1 MTGGPIRLVIIA
13 AFAVVGVIVLTQAFP
28 SVSPAATPPPATAGG
43 GSGGTTTTGGGTGS
57 GGNGGSGGGGGQ
69 QGGGGTQTSPTPTP
83 GPSPQDPS
91 DVRVGVYNGTTTPNL
106 ASDAISQLTK
116 TGYVSPNTPQNAP
129 QQNVTTTTIYYR
141 DEQGKVDAQTLA
153 QSFFKGADV
162 QKLPASATV
171 PKNVELAI
179 YLGSDYA
186 AAQGH

>member
-43 GSGGTTTTGGGTGS
+43 GSGGTTATGGGTGS
-57 GGNGGSGGGGGQ
+57 GGNGGGGGGQ
-69 QGGGGTQTSPTPTP
+69 QGGGGTQTSPTPAP

-91 DVRVGVYNGTTTPNL
+91 NVRVASTTAPRRRNL

-116 TGYVSPNTPQNAP
+116 TGYVSPNAPQNAP
-129 QQNVTTTTIYYR
+129 QQNVTTTTIYYK
-141 DEQGKVDAQTLA
+141 DEQGKVDAQALA
-153 QSFFKGADV
+153 QSSFKGADV

>member
-13 AFAVVGVIVLTQAFP
+13 AYAVVGVIVLTQAFP
-28 SVSPAATPPPATAGG
+28 SVSPAASPPPATAGT
-43 GSGGTTTTGGGTGS
+43 GSGGTTTTGGGTGT
-57 GGNGGSGGGGGQ
+57 GGTGAGTGQ
-69 QGGGGTQTSPTPTP
+69 QGTGGTKTSPTPAP

-106 ASDAISQLTK
+106 ASDAIAQLTK
-116 TGYVSPNTPQNAP
+116 TGYVSPNAPQNAP
-129 QQNVTTTTIYYR
+129 QQNVTTTTIYYQ
-141 DEQGKVDAQTLA
+141 DDQGKVDAQTLA

-171 PKNVELAI
+171 SKNVELAI

-186 AAQGH
+186 AAQGQ

>member
-1 MTGGPIRLVIIA
+1 MRLVIIA
-13 AFAVVGVIVLTQAFP
+13 AFAVVGIVVLTQAFP
-28 SVSPAATPPPATAGG
+28 SVTPAATPVPSTAAGG
-43 GSGGTTTTGGGTGS
+43 SGTTTTGGGTGS
-57 GGNGGSGGGGGQ
+57 GGNGGAGGGGTQ
-69 QGGGGTQTSPTPTP
+69 QGGGGTQTTPTPNP

-91 DVRVGVYNGTTTPNL
+91 NVRVCVYNGTTTPNL
-106 ASDAISQLTK
+106 ASDAIAQLTK

-141 DEQGKVDAQTLA
+141 DDQGKVDAEALA
-153 QSFFKGADV
+153 QSSFKGADV

>member
-1 MTGGPIRLVIIA
+1 
-13 AFAVVGVIVLTQAFP
+13 
-28 SVSPAATPPPATAGG
+28 
-43 GSGGTTTTGGGTGS
+43 
-57 GGNGGSGGGGGQ
+57 
-69 QGGGGTQTSPTPTP
+69 
-83 GPSPQDPS
+83 
-91 DVRVGVYNGTTTPNL
+91 
-106 ASDAISQLTK
+106 
-116 TGYVSPNTPQNAP
+116 
-129 QQNVTTTTIYYR
+129 VTTTTIYYK

>member
-43 GSGGTTTTGGGTGS
+43 GSGGTTTTGGGTGT
-57 GGNGGSGGGGGQ
+57 GGNGGGGGGGQ
-69 QGGGGTQTSPTPTP
+69 QGGGGTQTSPTPAP

-91 DVRVGVYNGTTTPNL
+91 NVRVGVYNGTTTPNL

-129 QQNVTTTTIYYR
+129 QQNVTTTTIYYK
-141 DEQGKVDAQTLA
+141 DEQGKVDAQALA